1 MTEASPGVIVFA
13 GPCLAGLDDR
23 RRRAWLEGFE
33 LRPPAQRGD
42 VLAAVARRPHTLV
55 LLDGYYYT
63 VGAVTHKELLYA
75 LEAGIRVIGAAS
87 MGALR
92 AVEMAPF
99 GMIGVG
105 QVFAWFRDG
114 VLDGDDE
121 VAVLHAPEE
130 MGYRPLTVGLVEIRA
145 ALEHWVRSGEIERG
159 AAGRLIDAI
168 KDLPFTERFP
178 ATVLRF
184 AADLLGE
191 RGRDLLRDRLASHGV
206 KRADAAAALALAR
219 RAPAMPAMSA
229 MSAGPPPRPRRAVEY
244 FSFDREAF
252 LTAPPETPAR
262 GAAPTLVEVWA
273 LAQVLHEE
281 APERVA
287 AMRLRYLLGAAALAE
302 GLPPSPALESEI
314 AESLEERLRP
324 WGGTAALPR
333 CEVQEEA
340 RSRALSAVAESH
352 WGGAGP
358 ALRALADRL
367 GLPPGGERQR
377 LFEAL
382 EGRAGYVPVW
392 WMARAFLFS
401 PAFPAALA
409 TAQAAGEVRRRFEAW
424 AEGKVIRR
432 RQLRS
437 LAVRLWACEEVE
449 VQASQRGLLDFG
461 VRSID
466 LYKVLALIAPA
477 ELLRRPMNG
486 YPLRREELRATSLS
500 ESSPSPSGPS
510 SPLWGGL

>member
-23 RRRAWLEGFE
+23 RRREWLEGFE

-75 LEAGIRVIGAAS
+75 LEAGIRVFGAAS

-121 VAVLHAPEE
+121 VAVLHAPQE

-145 ALEHWVRSGEIERG
+145 ALEHWIRSGEIERG

-178 ATVLRF
+178 ATVRRF

-191 RGRDLLRDRLASHGV
+191 RGRDRLRDRLASHSV

-219 RAPAMPAMSA
+219 RAPTALAS
-229 MSAGPPPRPRRAVEY
+229 GPPLRPRRAVEY

-273 LAQVLHEE
+273 LAQVLHAE
-281 APERVA
+281 APELVA
-287 AMRLRYLLGAAALAE
+287 AMRLRYLLGAAALAA

-314 AESLEERLRP
+314 GESLEERLRQ

-333 CEVQEEA
+333 CEVLEEA

-367 GLPPGGERQR
+367 GLPPGGERRR

-382 EGRAGYVPVW
+382 EGRAGYLPVW

-409 TAQAAGEVRRRFEAW
+409 TAQAACEVRRRFEDW
-424 AEGKVIRR
+424 AEGRVIRR

-466 LYKVLALIAPA
+466 LYKALALIAPA

-486 YPLRREELRATSLS
+486 YPRCREELRASRLS
-500 ESSPSPSGPS
+500 ESSPSPCR
-510 SPLWGGL
+510 